1 MGKQYSALNLLKHGW
16 LTMDKEYK
24 VKEKTTI
31 VLEKE
36 DCALV
41 LRGDGSLEFTIPD
54 MDPEATPS
62 NKVIAV
68 TLLAVM
74 FKKND
79 KDLDKFLMSKYNELM
94 LKQVREK

>member
-1 MGKQYSALNLLKHGW
+1 
-16 LTMDKEYK
+16 MDKEYK

-62 NKVIAV
+62 NTVIAV